1 MPTLVVNEVYLK
13 AIAVADTSKELYR
26 VIGSIGKVIVE
37 VLFDIPYGVT
47 TILVSVG
54 FQAFLK

>member
-37 VLFDIPYGVT
+37 VFFDIPYVVT
-47 TILVSVG
+47 TLLVSVG